1 MSYAPAIHVALIG
14 LIILPL
20 AIVACCGVATPDTAR
35 SVLLGGSWAY
45 MDARVDVSGPIT
57 GSIEADD
64 KIYFGFW
71 GACRDDHNGNVN
83 CESWSALETCSD
95 SSTSQSELWQRAC
108 RTRDLQH
115 WLGFCV
121 VSAFF
126 VTFFYFLSMMLR
138 ASIDSKLRKKASLIL
153 GFIALL
159 LNFMAWVTYVDQCKP
174 TGFRLVTVFGQI
186 TAPVHSGP
194 GLNCAIAVFVFL
206 LLSIVASIMTPVA
219 NARAQAAQSKSPV
232 PTVPATVVT
241 SAASAV

>member
-45 MDARVDVSGPIT
+45 IDAKVDISSPFIT

-71 GACRDDHNGNVN
+71 GVCRDDHNGNVN
-83 CESWSALETCSD
+83 CESWSALDACSD
-95 SSTSQSELWQRAC
+95 STPTLQGEPWQRAC

-126 VTFFYFLSMMLR
+126 VTFSF
-138 ASIDSKLRKKASLIL
+138 
-153 GFIALL
+153 
-159 LNFMAWVTYVDQCKP
+159 
-174 TGFRLVTVFGQI
+174 
-186 TAPVHSGP
+186 
-194 GLNCAIAVFVFL
+194 
-206 LLSIVASIMTPVA
+206 
-219 NARAQAAQSKSPV
+219 
-232 PTVPATVVT
+232 
-241 SAASAV
+241 

>member
-20 AIVACCGVATPDTAR
+20 AIVACCGVATPDTAP

-45 MDARVDVSGPIT
+45 MDGVDVSGPIT
-57 GSIEADD
+57 GSIEVDD

-71 GACRDDHNGNVN
+71 GVCRDNHDGNVN
-83 CESWSALETCSD
+83 CESWSALSTCSD
-95 SSTSQSELWQRAC
+95 PTSTSQRELWQRAC

-126 VTFFYFLSMMLR
+126 ATFFYFLTMMLR

-159 LNFMAWVTYVDQCKP
+159 LNVMAWATYVDQCKP
-174 TGFRLVTVFGQI
+174 TGFRLVTSFGQI

-232 PTVPATVVT
+232 PTVPARVVQ